1 MATESDLSAVRY
13 LTYPEAV
20 TLHIMLMRRLGETHF
35 GVFER
40 SLVESALAR
49 PRHAAT
55 LEGADIIRQ
64 AATLCFGL
72 IKNHPWLGATSARR
86 PSWLIVSCISMAW
99 TCARQSTK
107 RSRWCL
113 PWKRTDGTLMPL
125 QRGIAN
131 GHFPCHHQRAQG
143 KRRRSHGNQEPR
155 LVVADPRDK
164 TTNRGESRENPA
176 LCVRT
181 TPDS

>member
-1 MATESDLSAVRY
+1 MATESTPSAVRY

-55 LEGADIIRQ
+55 LERADIIRQ

-72 IKNHPWLGATSARR
+72 IKNHPWLGGN
-86 PSWLIVSCISMAW
+86 
-99 TCARQSTK
+99 
-107 RSRWCL
+107 
-113 PWKRTDGTLMPL
+113 KRTATILVDRFLHL
-125 QRGIAN
+125 N
-131 GHFPCHHQRAQG
+131 G
-143 KRRRSHGNQEPR
+143 
-155 LVVADPRDK
+155 LD
-164 TTNRGESRENPA
+164 
-176 LCVRT
+176 LRT
-181 TPDS
+181 TVHETVEMVLAVEADRWDIDAITAWYRQRTFPLSPPTGAR

>member
-55 LEGADIIRQ
+55 LERADIIRQ

-72 IKNHPWLGATSARR
+72 IKNHPWLGGN
-86 PSWLIVSCISMAW
+86 
-99 TCARQSTK
+99 
-107 RSRWCL
+107 
-113 PWKRTDGTLMPL
+113 KRTATILVDRFLHL
-125 QRGIAN
+125 N
-131 GHFPCHHQRAQG
+131 G
-143 KRRRSHGNQEPR
+143 
-155 LVVADPRDK
+155 LD
-164 TTNRGESRENPA
+164 
-176 LCVRT
+176 LRT
-181 TPDS
+181 TVHETVEMVLAVEADRWDIDAITAWYRQRTFPLSPPTGAR